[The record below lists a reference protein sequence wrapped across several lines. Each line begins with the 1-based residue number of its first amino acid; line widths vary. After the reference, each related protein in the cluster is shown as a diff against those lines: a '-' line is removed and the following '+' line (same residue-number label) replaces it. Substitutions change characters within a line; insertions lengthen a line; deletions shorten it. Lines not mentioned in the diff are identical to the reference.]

1 MFLLF
6 LIFFYKLPF
15 FQDEVMEAA
24 AKYIETLQ
32 NNLVGQIRTHGYPD
46 KLKSFSNRSDDFDS
60 IRRAV
65 DNYACAKMKWTHPY
79 FQSYILTRNHPYF
92 MLIWLIKPNIFKT
105 TCSIKPINRIIH
117 IFPQSKLCMSF
128 CFLFFKSSAYTETK
142 TSPLSTDVLSL
153 NDGKPVRRKF
163 CFLLFNISTNHNRTL
178 QSPMQNCAFFKLVW
192 PPWLFLYES
201 TSVCEEEFLGSYL
214 QIDHY
219 SKKTKIAHLGRLSR
233 SYASFSFHSVAF
245 QCREYVIGIT
255 VAKSWPLVAP
265 LFLEA
270 PPRSSI
276 VWGFLNLKKCRG

>member
-1 MFLLF
+1 M
-6 LIFFYKLPF
+6 
-15 FQDEVMEAA
+15 
-24 AKYIETLQ
+24 
-32 NNLVGQIRTHGYPD
+32 GQIRTHGYPD

-163 CFLLFNISTNHNRTL
+163 CFLLFNISTNHNRAL

-192 PPWLFLYES
+192 PPWLFLLNNYKKVGIFVTEAFRQ
-201 TSVCEEEFLGSYL
+201 TGVRKYVCMRRRISRFLPSNRSL
-214 QIDHY
+214 QQKD
-219 SKKTKIAHLGRLSR
+219 
-233 SYASFSFHSVAF
+233 
-245 QCREYVIGIT
+245 
-255 VAKSWPLVAP
+255 
-265 LFLEA
+265 
-270 PPRSSI
+270 
-276 VWGFLNLKKCRG
+276 